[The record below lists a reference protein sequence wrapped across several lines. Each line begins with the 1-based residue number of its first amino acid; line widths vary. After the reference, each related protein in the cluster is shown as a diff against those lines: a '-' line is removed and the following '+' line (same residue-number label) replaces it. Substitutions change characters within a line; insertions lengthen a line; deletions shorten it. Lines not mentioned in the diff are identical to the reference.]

1 MIDLPY
7 ILAGAASITAC
18 TVIGLAL
25 RGAIDRM
32 DERRTQRK
40 RTR

>member
-7 ILAGAASITAC
+7 ILAGTASVTAC
-18 TVIGLAL
+18 TVIGLVV
-25 RGAIDRM
+25 RQAICRLDQ
-32 DERRTQRK
+32 RRDHRK